1 MKLIVQMASRERQV
15 RVAAA
20 PSQNQS
26 VQEAKESG
34 KGDSQGRKINC
45 PPKTAT
51 QVCSDLLRFGFSPSG
66 GGLRGIGQDMSKSD
80 LKGLKSNYK
89 TVLCELWDSKGRC
102 QYGPD
107 CHFAH
112 GEEELKKQNLGEG
125 NILKGGTGPSQDS
138 TIVEG
143 SNKGGDKEVHIN
155 MEVKE
160 FHEPQTPTEVWVTGD
175 NIPNAIK
182 SFTGAGLQPILVEN
196 MMKYGFKKPTP
207 VQMNA
212 IPIVMASRDLMAL
225 AQTGSGNGKTAAF
238 LLPII
243 HRLIEAEADSGAG
256 PQCIVVTP
264 TGELALQ
271 IHIQACMFAQGSRVR
286 SVVAY
291 GSITPVSQ
299 LQRGCNILIATPDM
313 LLHLVE
319 ERNISVSN
327 CKYLVL
333 DDADR
338 MWDGEF
344 LWEIHELVEDPNMP
358 KQAPRGERQTLIFST
373 ALPNEMQESAQEF
386 LAEDYLFLE
395 TDEPQ
400 SGTWTDPNEEWGA
413 EGEDWH

>member
-1 MKLIVQMASRERQV
+1 
-15 RVAAA
+15 
-20 PSQNQS
+20 
-26 VQEAKESG
+26 
-34 KGDSQGRKINC
+34 
-45 PPKTAT
+45 
-51 QVCSDLLRFGFSPSG
+51 
-66 GGLRGIGQDMSKSD
+66 
-80 LKGLKSNYK
+80 
-89 TVLCELWDSKGRC
+89 
-102 QYGPD
+102 
-107 CHFAH
+107 
-112 GEEELKKQNLGEG
+112 
-125 NILKGGTGPSQDS
+125 
-138 TIVEG
+138 
-143 SNKGGDKEVHIN
+143 
-155 MEVKE
+155 
-160 FHEPQTPTEVWVTGD
+160 
-175 NIPNAIK
+175 
-182 SFTGAGLQPILVEN
+182 
-196 MMKYGFKKPTP
+196 MKYGYKKPTP
-207 VQMNA
+207 VQTNV
-212 IPIVMASRDLMAL
+212 IPIVMASRDVMAL

-243 HRLIEAEADSGAG
+243 HRLIQAETDSGAG

-271 IHIQACMFAQGSRVR
+271 IYIQACMFAQGSRVR

-358 KQAPRGERQTLIFST
+358 KQAPRGDRQTLIFST
-373 ALPNEMQESAQEF
+373 ALPDEMQESAQDF

-400 SGTWTDPNEEWGA
+400 SGTWTDPNEER
-413 EGEDWH
+413 